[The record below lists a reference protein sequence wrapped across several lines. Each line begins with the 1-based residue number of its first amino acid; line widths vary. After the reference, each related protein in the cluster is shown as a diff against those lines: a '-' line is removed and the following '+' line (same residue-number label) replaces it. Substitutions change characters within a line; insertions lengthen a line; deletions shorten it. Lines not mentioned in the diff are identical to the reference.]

1 MKPSLLRLAIKAKL
15 PSQAA
20 PYFEIPSLASI
31 TSKDLVND
39 SFGKGNYYFTKSKFG
54 HWPVYKKV
62 QNTKISTEIKRIQGD
77 VLQFKQDLIKAAN
90 LNQRDVTANQTAG
103 YVNVKGDKVESIKA
117 VFDKYFNEN

>member
-1 MKPSLLRLAIKAKL
+1 MKPSLLRLAIKAKI
-15 PSQAA
+15 PVHSA
-20 PYFEIPSLASI
+20 PYYEIPSLTSI
-31 TSKDLVND
+31 SAKDLVNE
-39 SFGKGNYYFTKSKFG
+39 SFGKGTYYLSKSKFG

-62 QNTKISTEIKRIQGD
+62 QNTKISTEIKRVQGD
-77 VLQFKQDLIKAAN
+77 VLQFKKDLIKVAN